1 MDCTV
6 TPGGLMHAQVHASS
20 ALTAQESGHGCFP
33 AGFTC
38 TVSHGHQRAPS
49 AFKQVLAHGGWV
61 GGWGLGTWVGPPRPQ
76 TVTAWIKSLSCNIS
90 VTNKISLWLL
100 NFGPDTDLNTR
111 SDVPA
116 FISANTGVTCKESP
130 EPDRGEVVHLCWVVC
145 RTLWWIVGNAA

>member
-61 GGWGLGTWVGPPRPQ
+61 GAWDLGWATSTSNSHSMDKVTELQHQRDQQNLALAPQLRP
-76 TVTAWIKSLSCNIS
+76 
-90 VTNKISLWLL
+90 
-100 NFGPDTDLNTR
+100 
-111 SDVPA
+111 
-116 FISANTGVTCKESP
+116 
-130 EPDRGEVVHLCWVVC
+130 
-145 RTLWWIVGNAA
+145 